1 MQIGAEKLN
10 MSGVKS
16 MTANIMSKC
25 NQAQYLYCNKNPE
38 WGRHLFFI
46 NMLVLTPLSCLY
58 YTLQAKSLVLAAIV
72 GSAAAFAP
80 VPNMATRSC
89 TSLNSVE
96 DQVRE
101 LVKEQLGVDGEFENS
116 AAFIADLEADS
127 LDAVELIMALEEE
140 FEIEIPDE
148 EVEGITTVQAAIDF
162 VEKAKA

>member
-1 MQIGAEKLN
+1 MF
-10 MSGVKS
+10 S
-16 MTANIMSKC
+16 
-25 NQAQYLYCNKNPE
+25 
-38 WGRHLFFI
+38 
-46 NMLVLTPLSCLY
+46 
-58 YTLQAKSLVLAAIV
+58 AKSLVLAAIV

-101 LVKEQLGVDGEFENS
+101 LVKEQLGVEGDFENS